1 MSISNL
7 LVPNDY
13 DLFANSLTTTGPIS
27 GQAIYRI
34 DYVNSVTQPVPT
46 GTFTPVSFVSNLTQ
60 SNFPATLPTSTYTA
74 PIGGLYLIAYTVSLS
89 NSNGIGYCQVYIK
102 RNNSVI
108 GYGSASSRYFE
119 ASALTP
125 GPPVSGITLASDGI
139 PMGGSAI
146 IQLNTGETFQIIV
159 FQNSGVSQTL
169 TINPPNT
176 QLISIYYLH
185 A

>member
-13 DLFANSLTTTGPIS
+13 DLFVNSLTTTGPIS
-27 GQAIYRI
+27 GQAIYRV
-34 DYVNSVTQPVPT
+34 DYVSSGTQSISHNQYV
-46 GTFTPVSFVSNLTQ
+46 GVNFTVNFLQ
-60 SNFPATLPTSTYTA
+60 SNFPATLPTTIYTA
-74 PIGGLYLIAYTVSLS
+74 PIAGLYLISYTASIS
-89 NSNGIGYCQVYIK
+89 NSNGIGFCQAYI
-102 RNNSVI
+102 RRQTSAF
-108 GYGSASSRYFE
+108 GYGVSSSRYFE

-139 PMGGSAI
+139 PLGGTTVMQFNA
-146 IQLNTGETFQIIV
+146 GETFQLIV
-159 FQNSGVSQTL
+159 YQNSGASQTL